1 MQNKQELKKII
12 REAIENYNLYGRSFT
27 NGLALYNLIDD
38 NWINE
43 RSDVYGIEEQMIS
56 FIGEDLFEMMES
68 RRLETTMKA
77 MVAIIRIEDLDE
89 IADRLIGEE

>member
-1 MQNKQELKKII
+1 MQNKQELKQII
-12 REAIENYNLYGRSFT
+12 REAIGNYDLHGRSFT
-27 NGLALYNLIDD
+27 NGLALYKLISD

-43 RSDVYGIEEQMIS
+43 RSDVYGVEEQMIAY
-56 FIGEDLFEMMES
+56 IGEDLFEMMES

-77 MVAIIRIEDLDE
+77 MAAIIRIEDLDE